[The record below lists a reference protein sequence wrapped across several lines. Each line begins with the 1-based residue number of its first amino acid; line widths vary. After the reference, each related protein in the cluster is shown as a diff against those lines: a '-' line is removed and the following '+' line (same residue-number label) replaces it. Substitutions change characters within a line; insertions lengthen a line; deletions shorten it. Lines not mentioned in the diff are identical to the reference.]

1 MDTLVYKWVVFH
13 PHITQPTGDFC
24 HCSMG
29 DHIGGFKGEKK
40 GQVNLTQLSFF
51 SFFSM
56 SEFFAENPLIFVG
69 WLAFDKY
76 QI

>member
-1 MDTLVYKWVVFH
+1 
-13 PHITQPTGDFC
+13 
-24 HCSMG
+24 MG

-51 SFFSM
+51 QVFFSK

-69 WLAFDKY
+69 WLAFDKR